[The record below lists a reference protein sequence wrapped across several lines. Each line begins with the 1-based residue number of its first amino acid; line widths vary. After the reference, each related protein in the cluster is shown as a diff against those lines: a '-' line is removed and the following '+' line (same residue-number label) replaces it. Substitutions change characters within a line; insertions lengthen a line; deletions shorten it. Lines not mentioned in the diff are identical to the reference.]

1 MFLVRIM
8 FKVSMSNLCA
18 NLFRVSDVVSGEVFG
33 ISVLSAILALIVPPV
48 SLFVS
53 AIISGL
59 ELGQWGLLFSIAF
72 IVCNYLTYRH
82 KVLSL
87 LGHLVLLILLLIA
100 GNSIPYLYI
109 VLFLIYLMP
118 YVIVYQETKKTT

>member
-87 LGHLVLLILLLIA
+87 LAYFVVD
-100 GNSIPYLYI
+100 SR
-109 VLFLIYLMP
+109 
-118 YVIVYQETKKTT
+118 